1 MPGHRGELRPSH
13 VCACVFLERG
23 TKARCQAGDQ
33 GHVDGV
39 ALGDLSQRLAGGT
52 ALKVARVALQCDRR
66 RAADL
71 SHPLRGSFPRGGRS
85 RFGIGP
91 ANSHAPRGVDR
102 GGPLAKPAEDQFA
115 PACMP
120 LLRGSEPRDGLIE
133 LNEPRVPIG
142 ELGFTE
148 G

>member
-1 MPGHRGELRPSH
+1 MRPPQSGRPLPP
-13 VCACVFLERG
+13 VAWVIP
-23 TKARCQAGDQ
+23 AR
-33 GHVDGV
+33 
-39 ALGDLSQRLAGGT
+39 R
-52 ALKVARVALQCDRR
+52 
-66 RAADL
+66 
-71 SHPLRGSFPRGGRS
+71 RS

-102 GGPLAKPAEDQFA
+102 GGRLAKPAEDQFA